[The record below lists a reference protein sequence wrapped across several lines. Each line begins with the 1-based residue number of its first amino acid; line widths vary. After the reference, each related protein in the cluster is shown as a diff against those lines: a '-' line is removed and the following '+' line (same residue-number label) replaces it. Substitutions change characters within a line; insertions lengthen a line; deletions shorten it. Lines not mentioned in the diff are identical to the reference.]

1 MPFLV
6 QIYIKYLPLFF
17 NLTECK
23 SRINNL
29 RFTFEELHPFIDD
42 DHRQLYLASTLNNT
56 LECTIR
62 ATGALLKF
70 LESHFKHQSN
80 ATLEFTCIKSI
91 ESTEVLYMNKMTFEA
106 FKIFEPT
113 TRPSGSSAGKWNRS
127 KEGLSIFGLL
137 NRCKSSLGVKSLC
150 NILRC
155 PLRKYESIIKRQK
168 LIAFFVQSEHYD
180 LVQNLR
186 QHLRSTKNLRGIVRR
201 IANFTASVQDW
212 KNLKKTIDNLLGM
225 SRAIAEYTSECDIF
239 ESMSSLI
246 SDDIFSVSYFLEK
259 MFDIHE
265 SERTYRF
272 VVKSGIDDT
281 LDDKRRKHNGLPDL
295 LTSIAE
301 MEIVDLGDVIEE
313 CSIIYLPRIGYMIA
327 VKPVEEDISEEEI
340 SAQFSNFDFL
350 FKTNEILHFKSDRC
364 RELDQTFGDT
374 DAEIKQIE
382 FNIIHKLSTLV
393 LSLDETLKSL
403 TDLAGKLDSIISIAM
418 VSKENGW
425 VKPNMTDDN
434 DHEFKIEEGRHP
446 LQEMC
451 VNVFVPNTTSYGK
464 DINIQNLHCYYP
476 ILDSSRVC
484 ILTGPNGSGKSVYL
498 KQVGTLVYLA
508 HIGSWIP
515 AVKASV
521 PILRRIDTRIK
532 ATESISLGLSAFAI
546 DVHQMNSAISSS
558 TKNSLVLIDEFG
570 KGTNDREGE
579 SLLVS
584 SLEFFSSL
592 GDYCPFVLVTTHFNT
607 AFDHLYFNPKFKFFT
622 LEYRKEENLVTFFY
636 KLVEGRLS
644 GSSCACE
651 IAASVDIP
659 SDVIER
665 AQFLISN
672 KNPQTFRYPS
682 KWGKKIDFL
691 EKLGKRIMDMDLD
704 KASREDL
711 LFLPD
716 VQ

>member
-1 MPFLV
+1 
-6 QIYIKYLPLFF
+6 
-17 NLTECK
+17 
-23 SRINNL
+23 
-29 RFTFEELHPFIDD
+29 
-42 DHRQLYLASTLNNT
+42 
-56 LECTIR
+56 
-62 ATGALLKF
+62 
-70 LESHFKHQSN
+70 
-80 ATLEFTCIKSI
+80 
-91 ESTEVLYMNKMTFEA
+91 MNKMTFEA

-168 LIAFFVQSEHYD
+168 LIAFFVLSEHYD

-546 DVHQMNSAISSS
+546 DVHQMNSAI
-558 TKNSLVLIDEFG
+558 
-570 KGTNDREGE
+570 R
-579 SLLVS
+579 
-584 SLEFFSSL
+584 
-592 GDYCPFVLVTTHFNT
+592 
-607 AFDHLYFNPKFKFFT
+607 
-622 LEYRKEENLVTFFY
+622 
-636 KLVEGRLS
+636 
-644 GSSCACE
+644 
-651 IAASVDIP
+651 
-659 SDVIER
+659 
-665 AQFLISN
+665 
-672 KNPQTFRYPS
+672 
-682 KWGKKIDFL
+682 
-691 EKLGKRIMDMDLD
+691 
-704 KASREDL
+704 
-711 LFLPD
+711 
-716 VQ
+716 